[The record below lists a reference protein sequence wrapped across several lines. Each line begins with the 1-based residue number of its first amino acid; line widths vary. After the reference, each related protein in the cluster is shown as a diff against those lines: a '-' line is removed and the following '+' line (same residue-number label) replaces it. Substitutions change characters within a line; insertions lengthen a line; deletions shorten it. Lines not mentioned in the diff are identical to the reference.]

1 MSLSANLTLYAK
13 WTAKQCTVNFDIEG
27 GTGTITSVT
36 ATYGQAMPSK
46 GSNLPTKTGYDF
58 GGFWDGDGGTG
69 TQYYNADG
77 TSKINWNKDVTA
89 AQTLYAKWTIKSYS
103 VTWKVNGTNYSAGGS
118 TSVNHGS
125 HVSTLPT
132 PPSPASYCGDKF
144 MGWTTDEVYVHNTSP
159 LFTTA
164 DSAPTASDAQIF
176 YAVFADY
183 GE

>member
-1 MSLSANLTLYAK
+1 
-13 WTAKQCTVNFDIEG
+13 
-27 GTGTITSVT
+27 
-36 ATYGQAMPSK
+36 MPSAPVTC
-46 GSNLPTKTGYDF
+46 PTRDGYDF
-58 GGFWDGDGGTG
+58 GGYYDGSGGSG
-69 TQYYNADG
+69 TQYYTNTGA
-77 TSKINWNKDVTA
+77 SARNWDKEDATY
-89 AQTLYAKWTIKSYS
+89 TLYAKWTIKSYS